1 MKSLEEQLEDV
12 EVERSSI
19 TKQKRQLEQQLFDL
33 KSQNVGKEQE
43 KALRKDIKRLI
54 FFKLEKKHKK
64 LNLSF

>member
-12 EVERSSI
+12 EIERSSVI
-19 TKQKRQLEQQLFDL
+19 KQKRQLEQQLFDL

-54 FFKLEKKHKK
+54 FSREKKNTK
-64 LNLSF
+64 S

>member
-64 LNLSF
+64 LNHNF

>member
-12 EVERSSI
+12 EIERSSVI
-19 TKQKRQLEQQLFDL
+19 KQKRQLEQQLFDL

-54 FFKLEKKHKK
+54 FSREKKHKK
-64 LNLSF
+64 LNRDF

>member
-43 KALRKDIKRLI
+43 KALRKDIKRFI

-64 LNLSF
+64 LNHNF

>member
-12 EVERSSI
+12 EIERSSVI
-19 TKQKRQLEQQLFDL
+19 KQKRQLEQQLFDL

-54 FFKLEKKHKK
+54 FSREKKTQKVK
-64 LNLSF
+64 P